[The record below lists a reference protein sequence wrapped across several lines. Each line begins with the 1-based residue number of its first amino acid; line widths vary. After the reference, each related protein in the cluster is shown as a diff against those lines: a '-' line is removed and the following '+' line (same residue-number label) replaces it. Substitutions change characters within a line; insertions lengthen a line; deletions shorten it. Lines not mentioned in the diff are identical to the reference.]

1 MATTSNAWV
10 MTGGFHRGVM
20 KMVGQALKDQTDN
33 QGNRVPVIGFATWG
47 FTRNRNSLVN
57 GSVNSASTTRCYK
70 PDKQLAMDAT
80 SLPLDSNHTHFILVD
95 DGTVEQPYRC
105 NDLLKKFRDMLGK
118 ETDGGELNTYSTFLV
133 FLV

>member
-47 FTRNRNSLVN
+47 FTRNRHHLVN

-70 PDKQLAMDAT
+70 PVDHFAMDAT